1 MPPSSHQRH
10 RRLGIDRLRLGVC
23 LVVIAYHAI
32 RVFDT
37 NDLYHLKSATRLV
50 ELDPLSRFL
59 RAWMMEYFF
68 LIGGMMAAAALESRR
83 TRDYV
88 RQRVWRLFV
97 PFIAGVIVLGPLIKY
112 AEVLNHRR
120 LTSRGVVALDTPLEF
135 TEVVGKFF
143 TRISWVTWGHLWFL
157 AYLFLL
163 TIVLIPLFRMIAR
176 SSFDASRYAYLLI
189 GAVLLA
195 ALAIEAELRPL
206 FPFHHNLITDWA
218 NIAMY
223 ALLMLAGAALVRWPQ
238 LEDAVRT
245 LAPAFALLTALGIWL
260 YAMAPDT
267 GEPVARSARALITIG
282 MLGLLIFLEP
292 LLTRRPAGAT
302 PLLQSALAVYV
313 LHFVPLLAVA
323 LLIADLP
330 IPVWQRIAIIILA
343 TGAVTFALLRWLVW
357 PFAPARRFFGIGA
370 PRLRGDVPP

>member
-68 LIGGMMAAAALESRR
+68 LIGGMMVAVALETRR
-83 TRDYV
+83 TRDYI

-112 AEVLNHRR
+112 AEVVNHRR

-189 GAVLLA
+189 GALLLA

-357 PFAPARRFFGIGA
+357 PFAPVRRFFGIGA

>member
-50 ELDPLSRFL
+50 EFDPLSRFL

-83 TRDYV
+83 TRDYI

-189 GAVLLA
+189 GALLLA